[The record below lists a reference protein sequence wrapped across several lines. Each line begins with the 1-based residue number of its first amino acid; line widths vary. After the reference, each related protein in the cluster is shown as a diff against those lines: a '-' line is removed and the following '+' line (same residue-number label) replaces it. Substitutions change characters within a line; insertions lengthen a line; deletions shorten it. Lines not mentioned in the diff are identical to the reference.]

1 MTAREGSAANK
12 SVQLSLPFPS
22 WDLEAALAYLESLRG
37 LGSRPGLER
46 IQRLLKLAGQP
57 QEKYRVIHVTGTNG
71 KGSVTSFLSSILMAA
86 GYRVGTF
93 TSPYLESVLDSIR
106 VDGRPISASAF
117 ATAASQLAALLDP
130 ALSNHL
136 PTPVSPQEPRAEGW
150 SGPGGGTNL
159 VGLASGSLSQNL
171 PLRDH
176 PTEFEFL
183 TALALYSFAQYQVQW
198 TVVEVGLGG
207 ARDATNVFTQ
217 PAAVVITNVGYDH
230 MNLLGENLAEI
241 AREKAGIIK
250 KGSVAITAATAP
262 EALAVIEE
270 VAAAQG
276 VPLFLVGRDLTWVEK
291 EYSRLGQV
299 VDTHG
304 PWRDYTDLRLG
315 LLGRHQQVNA
325 ATALLTAEVLRRR
338 GVDLP
343 EGAVRAGLAEATW
356 PGRFEILNT
365 VPPVV
370 LDGAHNR
377 DGARVLRQALVDTFP
392 GRKIVL
398 VLSIL
403 RDKEVERILE
413 ALLPLT
419 QLVLATQS
427 TNPRVLPVEE
437 LAAAVKRWGSPV
449 EVEPDP
455 IRAVRKALQKATSD
469 QLVVVT
475 GSLYLLSEVY
485 GSLRAKNGL

>member
-1 MTAREGSAANK
+1 MSVRARKNSPGARA
-12 SVQLSLPFPS
+12 VQPSPYLPP

-46 IQRLLKLAGQP
+46 IQRLLNLAGQP

-106 VDGRPISASAF
+106 IDGRPIAADAF
-117 ATAASQLAALLDP
+117 AAAASELAALLDP
-130 ALSNHL
+130 ALSSQ
-136 PTPVSPQEPRAEGW
+136 PW
-150 SGPGGGTNL
+150 SEDRSGSSAGTNQ
-159 VGLASGSLSQNL
+159 VGFASDPLSQDL
-171 PLRDH
+171 ALRNH

-183 TALALYSFAQYQVQW
+183 TALALYSFARQQVQW
-198 TVVEVGLGG
+198 AVVEVGLGG

-230 MNLLGENLAEI
+230 MNLLGESLAEI

-291 EYSRLGQV
+291 EYSRRGQV
-299 VDTHG
+299 VDIHG
-304 PWRDYTDLRLG
+304 PGRDYTDLRLG

-325 ATALLTAEVLRRR
+325 ATALLTVEVLRQR

-343 EGAVRAGLAEATW
+343 EGAVRAGMAEATW
-356 PGRFEILNT
+356 PGRFEVLNT

-377 DGARVLRQALVDTFP
+377 DGARVLRQALEDTFP
-392 GRKIVL
+392 GRKIIL

-403 RDKEVERILE
+403 RDKEIERILE
-413 ALLPLT
+413 ALLPLA

-455 IRAVRKALQKATSD
+455 IRAVWKALQKATSD

-485 GSLRAKNGL
+485 SPLRAKKEYNHVSL